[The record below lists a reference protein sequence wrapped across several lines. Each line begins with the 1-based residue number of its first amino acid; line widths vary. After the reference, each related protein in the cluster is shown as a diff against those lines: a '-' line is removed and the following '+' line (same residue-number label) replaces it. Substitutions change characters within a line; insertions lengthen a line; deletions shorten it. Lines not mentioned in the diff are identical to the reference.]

1 MENGAS
7 WASLNGCISA
17 TKFFSNTFA
26 NIELCIIKDLEL
38 YLKKFAIKVNKQKRP
53 LSKIE
58 IMKVMDFYSNKD
70 LNVKMCRDICIVL
83 FCWYA
88 LLRYDDVS
96 QLKVEDFKIDND
108 VFDILFCFCN
118 SYSN

>member
-1 MENGAS
+1 MENCAS
-7 WASLNGCISA
+7 WAFLNGCISA

-38 YLKKFAIKVNKQKRP
+38 YLKKVTIKVNKQKR

-96 QLKVEDFKIDND
+96 QLKVKDLKIDND